1 MKDKETISKHIK
13 ITPLMKKLTPQLI
26 KQLSNTSK
34 NEQKRKENKSSS
46 NINLKIVSP
55 LENNKNHVMNSFSN
69 TTKIIKPS
77 PNRED
82 QKKRNFLVEYERNL
96 SESKISLVNEIKNL
110 GFIKE
115 KKIFMNVKGI
125 GCKETGLVKDN
136 KTSKAVNSGDF
147 FSKYDKKEKEKEYKI
162 SPINDNT
169 TNINSRVSNVSY
181 ISGLSRNPPLSSLT
195 HITNITEGSKKTK
208 PELTMNMILNKES
221 NNLKERKPIKL
232 NDIKDIISNKLRLS
246 TYMKNKKNLEQT
258 EKIHENNVNL
268 SYKTECKVHDERNK
282 NNSRDINK
290 YIDNIKKVNQR
301 IGKINDN
308 PNNNASASEKI
319 LNEVRLIE
327 KEMNVVLKKGEEGSV
342 ISRESL
348 FNKSMSKSNSMS
360 KSRKSLKL
368 REDRSSQDKYNENT
382 IYSLSD
388 DSNQNSK
395 EGSIVIDE
403 SKTKTYKLIYKYTYI
418 DNSIDEFNKFYQD
431 LNKKLSHFK

>member
-1 MKDKETISKHIK
+1 MKDKETINKHIK
-13 ITPLMKKLTPQLI
+13 ITPLMKKLTPLLI

-55 LENNKNHVMNSFSN
+55 LENNKKHVLNSFSN

-82 QKKRNFLVEYERNL
+82 PKKRMNFLVEYERNL
-96 SESKISLVNEIKNL
+96 SETKISLVNEIKNL
-110 GFIKE
+110 GFIKD
-115 KKIFMNVKGI
+115 KKIFMNIKGVC
-125 GCKETGLVKDN
+125 CKEAGFGKDN

-169 TNINSRVSNVSY
+169 TNINSRVSNISY
-181 ISGLSRNPPLSSLT
+181 ISGLSRNPPASNMT

-208 PELTMNMILNKES
+208 PELTMSMILNKEA

-232 NDIKDIISNKLRLS
+232 NEIKDIISNKLRLS
-246 TYMKNKKNLEQT
+246 TYMKNKKNQEQT
-258 EKIHENNVNL
+258 EKIYENNINL
-268 SYKTECKVHDERNK
+268 SNKTDSKVNDERNK

-301 IGKINDN
+301 IGRINDN
-308 PNNNASASEKI
+308 PNNSASASETI

-327 KEMNVVLKKGEEGSV
+327 KDRNVVLKKSEEGSV

-348 FNKSMSKSNSMS
+348 FNKSMS

-388 DSNQNSK
+388 DSNENSK
-395 EGSIVIDE
+395 EGSNLIDE
-403 SKTKTYKLIYKYTYI
+403 SKNKTNKHIYTYTYI